1 MCYYWLI
8 MASSLNARFVDLLER
23 ELDRLRATKRTGT
36 PLKSLTEIASFLG
49 INATV
54 LSKYRRG
61 ERFVTPKVARQ
72 IAAKLRSQE
81 TGGTEEDRTELC
93 LKLLAAVPQI
103 GAGDTEAKRWIND
116 RGAPGNL
123 LFAEFR
129 DLPAGRPFGP
139 HEDLA
144 RDVGRAVAN
153 GLSYG
158 LFWPFAVP
166 SLGDSQIPFP
176 IRIYLAEIWNGVQGA
191 YRRILAGAF
200 EAESRE
206 TSDASKDALRE
217 KLHAVT
223 HRLRVYVVGGDSI
236 SSIGPCP
243 GLGYKLFFVRDK
255 DRPPELHQWS
265 STDAGEKIVQ
275 KRTNE
280 NELAAVES
288 RFYPIPECFI
298 ESEPAHLPDSDEMQ
312 AHTDFDSADVP
323 IGVAAASSRWV
334 CHEVISQ
341 EALDRMIEKVIA
353 DR

>member
-1 MCYYWLI
+1 MV
-8 MASSLNARFVDLLER
+8 SDFNARFVDILENELER
-23 ELDRLRATKRTGT
+23 LRTAKGDQVFPRS
-36 PLKSLTEIASFLG
+36 LKEVASFLG
-49 INATV
+49 INVTV
-54 LSKYRRG
+54 FSKYRRG
-61 ERFVTPKVARQ
+61 ERLVTPRVARQ
-72 IAAKLRSQE
+72 IAAKLRGDE
-81 TGGTEEDRTELC
+81 RGGTEAERSDLYS
-93 LKLLAAVPQI
+93 KLLSAVPQNYD
-103 GAGDTEAKRWIND
+103 GDTEAKKWIND

-123 LFAEFR
+123 LLAEFR

-144 RDVGRAVAN
+144 RDAGRAVAN

-166 SLGDSQIPFP
+166 SLGDSQVPFP

-191 YRRILAGAF
+191 FRRILAGAF
-200 EAESRE
+200 EAESLE
-206 TSDASKDALRE
+206 TPDAPKDALRE
-217 KLHAVT
+217 NLHAIT
-223 HRLRVYVVGGDSI
+223 HRLRVYVLGGDL
-236 SSIGPCP
+236 GVGANPCP

-255 DRPPELHQWS
+255 DRPPELQQWF

-298 ESEPAHLPDSDEMQ
+298 ESEPAHLPDNDEIQ
-312 AHTDFDSADVP
+312 ARADYDSADAP
-323 IGVAAASSRWV
+323 LGGAALSSRWI
-334 CHEVISQ
+334 CHEVISRD
-341 EALDRMIEKVIA
+341 ALDRMIERVIA